1 MHTNEPTP
9 VVEWRQL
16 TYSGTV
22 NFGAIKHSSLWR
34 MEAVSGFSYFF
45 IFYNQIRVFCLVN
58 CSIQISPSPSQY
70 PKKLIYIYIYINYLF
85 CLGRKW
91 LVMHL
96 TKFCSRI
103 SDLKTCVCLVNKLNK
118 LKWGVKLWK
127 Q

>member
-58 CSIQISPSPSQY
+58 YSV
-70 PKKLIYIYIYINYLF
+70 YIYIYILIFWHIEREKGRSVVLF
-85 CLGRKW
+85 RERVVGYALDEI
-91 LVMHL
+91 L
-96 TKFCSRI
+96 
-103 SDLKTCVCLVNKLNK
+103 
-118 LKWGVKLWK
+118 
-127 Q
+127 